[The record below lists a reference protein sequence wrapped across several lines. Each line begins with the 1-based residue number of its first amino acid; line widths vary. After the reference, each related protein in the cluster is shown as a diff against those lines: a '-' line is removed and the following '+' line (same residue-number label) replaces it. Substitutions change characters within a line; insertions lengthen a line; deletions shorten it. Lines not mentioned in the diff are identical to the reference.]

1 MRPGVS
7 RFPWLKAT
15 AACAALS
22 LHAAVLA
29 MVLSSKVVTVSLGQP
44 EALDVQFVELGP
56 ATEPDSAGAAAPAES
71 EAQADSQPQSELQPQ
86 PDPEPQVDPEP
97 QPRADPQP
105 VSEPQAEPEPQ
116 PVPEPPAEPPEPD
129 AVTEP
134 PPPLKPEP
142 KPEPAPELRP
152 EPKPEPPPKVRHEPK
167 PKPKLA
173 PHPKPHP
180 RPQSAPSPQ
189 PARPAHPPAAPA
201 SPSSAAAP
209 QSSAAAGGAPKAAQ
223 ARGEQTAQDPDRPR
237 TVGRVDYLGAR
248 PRPVYPRI
256 SERRGEQ
263 GRVVL
268 RVLISPQG
276 EVADVKVQR
285 SSGYSRLDEAAIDA
299 MRHARFRPYTENGIA
314 YKALVDIPF
323 DFVL

>member
-1 MRPGVS
+1 MHPGVS

-15 AACAALS
+15 AACVALS

-56 ATEPDSAGAAAPAES
+56 AAEPEPAAAPAEP
-71 EAQADSQPQSELQPQ
+71 EAQPQ
-86 PDPEPQVDPEP
+86 PEPEPETQPEP
-97 QPRADPQP
+97 PP
-105 VSEPQAEPEPQ
+105 EPEPQ
-116 PVPEPPAEPPEPD
+116 PQPEPPPEPQVEPEPQPQVEPQPEPEPPVETPEPE

-134 PPPLKPEP
+134 PPP
-142 KPEPAPELRP
+142 
-152 EPKPEPPPKVRHEPK
+152 PPPPRPEPK
-167 PKPKLA
+167 PKPKPA
-173 PHPKPHP
+173 PRPKPHP
-180 RPQSAPSPQ
+180 RPRPAPAPQ
-189 PARPAHPPAAPA
+189 PAKPSATPPAAQP
-201 SPSSAAAP
+201 
-209 QSSAAAGGAPKAAQ
+209 SAAAGGAPKAAQ
-223 ARGEQTAQDPDRPR
+223 ARGEQTAKDPDQPR
-237 TVGRVDYLGAR
+237 TVGHVDYLGAR

-268 RVLISPQG
+268 RVLISPEG
-276 EVADVKVQR
+276 RVADVKVRR
-285 SSGYSRLDEAAIDA
+285 SSGYSRLDEAAVAA
-299 MRHARFRPYTENGIA
+299 MQHARFRPYTENGIA